1 MKEKIKKI
9 IFGYLPGF
17 ILGIISACTVSV
29 IAVTYFPSNQTTY
42 DNTNTELKSENVQDA
57 IDELYGVCFPPKA
70 GDTILDN
77 TDIVTS
83 GDGLYKDEYEDGRY
97 FYKGK
102 NPHNY
107 VTFNGEVDGWRIVS
121 IEPDKT
127 IKIIKD
133 TNLGHQYIKDQYWD
147 TSGSNNWA
155 RPASLNTY
163 LNETYYNSLTNEAK
177 NQIVSKDWSI
187 GKVTYGNNNLAE
199 QIKAE
204 NGSKWNGKV
213 ALVTASEY
221 IRTNS
226 DKTYCGSF
234 SLIEDNY
241 FGCQNKTWM
250 YIDEYWWTLS
260 PQSSNTSYSFL
271 VNSYGIIDN
280 GRVSTYDY
288 AIRPAVYLSSD
299 VTLTGSGTITDP
311 YVVS

>member
-1 MKEKIKKI
+1 MKEKLKKI

-17 ILGIISACTVSV
+17 ILGIISACTISV

-204 NGSKWNGKV
+204 NGSKWNGK

-280 GRVSTYDY
+280 GPVSTYDY